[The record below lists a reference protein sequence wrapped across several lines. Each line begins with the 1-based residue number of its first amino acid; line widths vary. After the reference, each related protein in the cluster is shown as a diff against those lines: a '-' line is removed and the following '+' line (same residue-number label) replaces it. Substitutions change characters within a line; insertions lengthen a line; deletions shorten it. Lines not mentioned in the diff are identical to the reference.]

1 MNKNEPGASLRKR
14 AGIARRSCQ
23 PAIEVKPMRAFTV
36 VAVFLAAFTSVSV
49 VAQTPPK
56 TAAHAA
62 YSTSDTDIGT
72 LLDDPAAR
80 AIVDKHVPGFSSGD
94 QIDMARGMTLKAIQQ
109 FAADTL
115 TDKVLAEIDA
125 ELAKLSPKK

>member
-1 MNKNEPGASLRKR
+1 MNKNEPGKPSDRE
-14 AGIARRSCQ
+14 GVARRSCQ
-23 PAIEVKPMRAFTV
+23 PAIEVKSMRAFTV
-36 VAVFLAAFTSVSV
+36 VAVILTALTCGSV

-62 YSTSDTDIGT
+62 YTTADTDIGT

-94 QIDMARGMTLKAIQQ
+94 QIDMARGMTLRAIQQ

-125 ELAKLSPKK
+125 DLAKLPAKK

>member
-1 MNKNEPGASLRKR
+1 
-14 AGIARRSCQ
+14 
-23 PAIEVKPMRAFTV
+23 MR
-36 VAVFLAAFTSVSV
+36 VFILAAV
-49 VAQTPPK
+49 VLSAVTCAPALAQTA
-56 TAAHAA
+56 TQNAWATHAN

-80 AIVDKHVPGFSSGD
+80 AVVDKHIPGFSSGD
-94 QIDMARGMTLKAIQQ
+94 QIDMARGMTLRAIQQ

-125 ELAKLSPKK
+125 DLAKLPAKK